1 MQKTIKINN
10 NNLDYK
16 IRKTKRTKRLS
27 IAVSADASV
36 TVTMPKWMPVLLA
49 EKFLKEKA
57 DWIFKKI
64 NYFSKL
70 RDSGIIKISKTD
82 YKKKKEKAR
91 ELVNKNVLELNKFY
105 NYKINRIAIRNQ
117 KTRWGSCSSKN
128 NLNFNYKIIY
138 LRPELIK
145 YIIVHE
151 ICHLKEMNHSK
162 RFWVLVEKTV
172 PNYLALRKELKK
184 QSLLL
189 M

>member
-1 MQKTIKINN
+1 MQKINYKFVKNKRAKRISISISSDLSVRITIPRWTPKI
-10 NNLDYK
+10 Y
-16 IRKTKRTKRLS
+16 
-27 IAVSADASV
+27 
-36 TVTMPKWMPVLLA
+36 A
-49 EKFLKEKA
+49 EKFLKEKE
-57 DWIFKKI
+57 DWIIKKI

-70 RDSGIIKISKTD
+70 KDSGVIKISKTD
-82 YKKKKEKAR
+82 YKKKKEEAR
-91 ELVNKNVLELNKFY
+91 VLINKKVLELNKFY
-105 NYKINRIAIRNQ
+105 NYKINKIAIRNQ

-128 NLNFNYKIIY
+128 NLNFNYKMIY

-162 RFWVLVEKTV
+162 NFWALVEIAV

-184 QSLLL
+184 ESLIL